1 MTKDELRAYYLDKR
15 KTLSPKKLEQISSN
29 ICHTAFSKFQLENKK
44 ISLFLPI
51 ERKKEINTYK
61 IWEKAMSLNAQVA
74 VPKVNPKSGELKHIV
89 FESVDQLEIS
99 SYDIPEPK
107 KGRIIAAEHFDFV
120 FVPLLAI
127 DKKGNRVGYGKGYYD
142 RFLKKCSPR
151 CKFIGLSHFDDL
163 EELIPDL
170 NHFDIPLD
178 FCITPSHFY
187 RFEKR

>member
-1 MTKDELRAYYLDKR
+1 MTKAELRKYYFEKR
-15 KTLSPKKLEQISSN
+15 LTLSPQKLEKISAQ
-29 ICHTAFSKFQLENKK
+29 ICHAVFSNFQLEKKK

-61 IWEKAMSLNAQVA
+61 IWEKARSFDALVA
-74 VPKVNPKSGELKHIV
+74 IPKINEKTNELKQV
-89 FESVDQLEIS
+89 LFEEEDQLETTIWG
-99 SYDIPEPK
+99 IPEPK
-107 KGRIIAAEHFDFV
+107 RGRVIAAEHFDFV

-163 EELIPDL
+163 SENIDDA
-170 NHFDIPLD
+170 NFQDVKLD
-178 FCITPSHFY
+178 YYITPNEFY
-187 RFEKR
+187 RFD